1 VEDAEQVRS
10 KLIAASLGWLE
21 ALSPEDLFPLMPA
34 SVVGLPA
41 KAAFLLLAMGGQAP
55 FQVASEAAMAAAG
68 PAPTGAGTAT
78 TASASPTTAAQRIAE
93 ALSSRPPLPDQAEY
107 YDLPLPGPV
116 IAAGQDRVDVH
127 LLRSQG
133 VLLGALAVL
142 VPRHAPA
149 PVLPPLVVRHAA
161 IALSN
166 ALQFD
171 ELSTRSEGLSA
182 ITQLQSSVGLDL
194 AFENV
199 VARIITKLPTLLGAS
214 KAGVLLYDPSTQ
226 KLRLQTPAFGFYE
239 GEVVDKYQVT
249 VDTGGAAWAVFS
261 TGRPY
266 LGNDCY
272 SDPCCRQEI
281 VSLFDLSKMI
291 CVPLA
296 RAGKRIGVVI
306 VANPTDRDF
315 TEDDVEIL
323 DILSSHIGAT
333 LDNARLMEE
342 AAKRAQQLERLHAIT
357 KEQHDDLQR
366 ILDMHLE
373 LNQRA
378 LAGTGIP
385 GVAERL
391 SRLIRRPLSV
401 LDHFGSL
408 VYRTPCTVD
417 EEEILVQA
425 EQEASQAGSAA
436 LAASDGAIG
445 AVDAIHDGLRGNA
458 TPGGA
463 GRQPEM
469 AGGGRP
475 AIIADISGGDQH
487 LGYLVVI
494 SGDREMTQSEATTL
508 EYARSMFALEM
519 LKQRA
524 VIEVERRL
532 QGEFITD
539 LLTGSAD
546 AMSLVERGYRFGHDL
561 RTPHWVVGVI
571 PADETTFTTEL
582 ERIERCLA
590 RALPGSGVFPRGHG
604 AVLLI
609 AATTDKGR
617 YRPPSLR
624 TARTELERELGMRLL
639 LGVGTL
645 CTEVTDYPRA
655 WREAELSVKL
665 GSKVAP
671 GRSEFSFRDLGV
683 YRLLST
689 VEDEEVLRAFRDD
702 ALGPLIEHDRQH
714 GDRLVETLA
723 GFLGAGGVLKT
734 AALNLRVHENT
745 LRHRLDRIESVLG
758 TDLASTGV
766 RTELDLALK
775 IHGTGTDS
783 GFLSEG

>member
-1 VEDAEQVRS
+1 MGATDDRS
-10 KLIAASLGWLE
+10 GLTAASLGWLE
-21 ALSPEDLFPLMPA
+21 ALSPEDLFPLIPA
-34 SVVGLPA
+34 SVLGPTIR
-41 KAAFLLLAMGGQAP
+41 AAFLLLAPAAHLPFRVVSQSGDVARAEVAATGQTAP
-55 FQVASEAAMAAAG
+55 G
-68 PAPTGAGTAT
+68 PAATA
-78 TASASPTTAAQRIAE
+78 PVAADPGLDLAAEIAE
-93 ALSSRPPLPDQAEY
+93 ALNARAPLSDQTEY
-107 YDLPLPGPV
+107 YDLPLPTLASADGD
-116 IAAGQDRVDVH
+116 QRVDVH
-127 LLRSQG
+127 LLRLRG

-149 PVLPPLVVRHAA
+149 PTLPPLVVRHAA
-161 IALSN
+161 LALSN

-199 VARIITKLPTLLGAS
+199 VARIITKLPALLGAT
-214 KAGVLLYDPSTQ
+214 KAGVLLYDPAAQ

-239 GEVVDKYQVT
+239 GEVVEKYQVT
-249 VDTGGAAWAVFS
+249 VDTGGAAWGVFS
-261 TGRPY
+261 SGRPY
-266 LGNDCY
+266 LGNDCF

-306 VANPTDRDF
+306 VANPADRDF
-315 TEDDVEIL
+315 TEDDVEVL

-342 AAKRAQQLERLHAIT
+342 AARRTTQLERLHAIT

-391 SRLIRRPLSV
+391 SRLIKRPLSV
-401 LDHFGSL
+401 LDHFGSP
-408 VYRTPCTVD
+408 VYRTPCTAA
-417 EEEILVQA
+417 EEAILAEA
-425 EQEASQAGSAA
+425 EQQARQAGPDAGGPQGGDPA
-436 LAASDGAIG
+436 RHDGQGDGAA
-445 AVDAIHDGLRGNA
+445 AV
-458 TPGGA
+458 GGA
-463 GRQPEM
+463 RT
-469 AGGGRP
+469 
-475 AIIADISGGDQH
+475 ITIDISGGDQH
-487 LGYLVVI
+487 LGYLVVA
-494 SGDREMTQSEATTL
+494 SRDVDMTPSDTTTL
-508 EYARSMFALEM
+508 EYARGMFALEM

-524 VIEVERRL
+524 ILEVERRL

-546 AMSLVERGYRFGHDL
+546 EASLVERGYRFGHDL
-561 RTPHWVVGVI
+561 ATPHWVVSIV
-571 PADETTFTTEL
+571 PADETTFATEM
-582 ERIERCLA
+582 ERVERCLE

-604 AVLLI
+604 AVLLLG
-609 AATTDKGR
+609 AVAEKGR

-624 TARTELERELGMRLL
+624 ATRSELERELGIRLL

-645 CTEVTDYPRA
+645 CREIADYPRA

-665 GSKVAP
+665 GSRVAP

-683 YRLLST
+683 YRLLSS

-723 GFLGAGGVLKT
+723 GFLAGGGVLR
-734 AALNLRVHENT
+734 AAAVSLRVHENT
-745 LRHRLDRIESVLG
+745 LRHRLDRIENVLG
-758 TDLASTGV
+758 VDLTSTAA

-775 IHGTGTDS
+775 IHGTGTDA
-783 GFLSEG
+783 GFLSER